1 MPLFQYKARDAR
13 GGSVSGQIEAGSA
26 DAVAS
31 QLLNAGITPIDIA
44 ETQPKRDVWGELLRR
59 LGSGR
64 PSLDE
69 LLLFC
74 RQMYTLTHA
83 GVPIVRGLTGL
94 AETTRNVMLADALHR
109 MRAELESGRD
119 LSGAMGQHPQI
130 FSQLMISM
138 IRVGENTG
146 QLDEAFAQL
155 AQYLEQDR
163 DTRARIKTALRY
175 PIFVLVF
182 IGVAI
187 GVVNVLVIPA
197 FASVFAGMNA
207 ELPWQTK
214 LLISVS
220 DFSVAYWPHML
231 GALTAF
237 VFGARTYVRTPNGRY
252 RWDRLKLRLP
262 IVGSII
268 LRSTLARFSRTF
280 AMTTRSGVPLIQSLG
295 VVARAVDNDYVAERV
310 TNMRN
315 GVERGDTLTRTAAA
329 TGLFTPLILQMLSVG
344 EETGQVE
351 NMMDEVAGFYER
363 EVDYELK
370 NISSA
375 IEPILIVAVG
385 LLVLVLALGVFL
397 PMWDITR
404 LAR

>member
-1 MPLFQYKARDAR
+1 MAVFDYKARDAR
-13 GGSVSGQIEAGSA
+13 GGAVNGQIEAGSA
-26 DAVAS
+26 DAVAN
-31 QLLNAGITPIDIA
+31 QLLNAGITPVNITEA
-44 ETQPKRDVWGELLRR
+44 QPKPDYLGELKRR

-74 RQMYTLTHA
+74 RQMYTLTRA

-94 AETTRNVMLADALHR
+94 AETTRNVVLADTLQQ
-109 MRAELESGRD
+109 MRAELEAGRD
-119 LSGAMGQHPQI
+119 LSTAMGQHPKI
-130 FSQLMISM
+130 FSQLMVSM

-146 QLDEAFAQL
+146 QLDEAFQRL

-163 DTRARIKTALRY
+163 DTRTRIKTALRY
-175 PIFVLVF
+175 PTFVLLF
-182 IGVAI
+182 MAVAI

-197 FASVFAGMNA
+197 FAKVFSGMNA

-214 LLISVS
+214 LLVGIS
-220 DFSVAYWPHML
+220 DFSVAYWPHL
-231 GALTAF
+231 LTGVIVA
-237 VFGARTYVRTPNGRY
+237 VLAIRSYVNTPAGRY
-252 RWDRLKLRLP
+252 KWDRLKLRLP

-268 LRSTLARFSRTF
+268 LRSTLARFARTF
-280 AMTTRSGVPLIQSLG
+280 AMTTRSGVPLIQALS

-310 TNMRN
+310 VNMRN
-315 GVERGDTLTRTAAA
+315 GIERGDTLTRTSAA

-351 NMMDEVAGFYER
+351 NMMDEVGGFYER
-363 EVDYELK
+363 EVDHELK
-370 NISSA
+370 NVSSA
-375 IEPILIVAVG
+375 IEPILIIAVG
-385 LLVLVLALGVFL
+385 ILVLILALGVFL